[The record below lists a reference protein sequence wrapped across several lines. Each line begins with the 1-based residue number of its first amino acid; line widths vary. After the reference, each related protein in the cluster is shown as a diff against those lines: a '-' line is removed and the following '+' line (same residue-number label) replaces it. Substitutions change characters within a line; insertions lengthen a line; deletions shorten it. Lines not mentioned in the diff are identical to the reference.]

1 MAQRLILLSDDDR
14 IDLRNKKILSDLRK
28 TYGNTTQILV
38 SNEELCELAAV
49 CAKLPRY
56 KDPKKARAE
65 LHSAAIDEVAD
76 VMIILDHVINIFQLK
91 DEEIRKRIGGKLDR
105 IVRWLAES
113 SDQEQT
119 TVDREVREGVNPQP
133 KKKSAEKPQEQP
145 REGSVHLN
153 CAGCA
158 HVGEFQQLKIGG
170 RCSTCAQNNWSLW
183 ESKEAPGVG
192 NGYRVRHQADHEP
205 GKPLTWEEFV
215 IMQLRAE
222 KKGLLF
228 PDEAYI
234 VLKSNRW
241 SNLKRG
247 EPINMLDETSY
258 GLCWE
263 AVWR

>member
-1 MAQRLILLSDDDR
+1 MSQKLILLSGDDH

-49 CAKLPRY
+49 CAKFPRY

-76 VMIILDHVINIFQLK
+76 VMIILDHVINIFQLS

-133 KKKSAEKPQEQP
+133 NKKPVKKPKEQP
-145 REGSVHLN
+145 VGDATKVH
-153 CAGCA
+153 CVGCTY
-158 HVGEFQQLKIGG
+158 VGEFQQLKIGG
-170 RCSTCAQNNWSLW
+170 RCNICAQNNWSLW
-183 ESKEAPGVG
+183 ESKEAAGVG
-192 NGYRVRHQADHEP
+192 NGYRVRHQADHES

-215 IMQLRAE
+215 IMQLQAE

-228 PDEAYI
+228 PDEVYI
-234 VLKSNRW
+234 VFKSNRY
-241 SNLKRG
+241 SNLEKV
-247 EPINMLDETSY
+247 NLMDETYY
-258 GLCWE
+258 GTTWE

>member
-1 MAQRLILLSDDDR
+1 MSQKLILLSGDDSKDFRYKR
-14 IDLRNKKILSDLRK
+14 ILYDLRK

-49 CAKLPRY
+49 CAKFPRY
-56 KDPKKARAE
+56 KDPDKARAE

-76 VMIILDHVINIFQLK
+76 VMIILDHVINIFRLK
-91 DEEIRKRIGGKLDR
+91 DEDIRKRIDGKLDR
-105 IVRWLAES
+105 IVRWLSKS

-133 KKKSAEKPQEQP
+133 KKKPAEKPQEQP
-145 REGSVHLN
+145 REGFVQFN
-153 CAGCA
+153 CVGCA
-158 HVGEFQQLKIGG
+158 HVGEFQQLMIGG
-170 RCSTCAQNNWSLW
+170 RCNICAQNNWSLW
-183 ESKEAPGVG
+183 EPKEATEVAQGYKVPLKVG
-192 NGYRVRHQADHEP
+192 HES

-228 PDEAYI
+228 PDEVHI
-234 VLKSNRW
+234 VLKSNRM
-241 SNLKRG
+241 KRG
-247 EPINMLDETSY
+247 ELVNLLDETYY
-258 GLCWE
+258 GACWE

>member
-1 MAQRLILLSDDDR
+1 MSQKLILLSGDDSKDFRYKR
-14 IDLRNKKILSDLRK
+14 ILYDLRK

-49 CAKLPRY
+49 CAKFPRY
-56 KDPKKARAE
+56 KDPDKARAE

-76 VMIILDHVINIFQLK
+76 VMIILDHVINIFRLK
-91 DEEIRKRIGGKLDR
+91 DEDIRKRIDGKLDR
-105 IVRWLAES
+105 IVRWLSKS

-133 KKKSAEKPQEQP
+133 KKKPAEKPQEQP
-145 REGSVHLN
+145 REGSVQMN
-153 CAGCA
+153 CVGCA
-158 HVGEFQQLKIGG
+158 HVGEFQQLMIGG
-170 RCSTCAQNNWSLW
+170 RCNICAQNNWSLW
-183 ESKEAPGVG
+183 EPKEATEVAQGYKAPLKVG
-192 NGYRVRHQADHEP
+192 HES

-228 PDEAYI
+228 PDEVHI
-234 VLKSNRW
+234 VLKSNRME
-241 SNLKRG
+241 RG
-247 EPINMLDETSY
+247 ELVNLMDETYY
-258 GLCWE
+258 GACWE

>member
-1 MAQRLILLSDDDR
+1 MAQKLILLSRDDSKDFRYKR
-14 IDLRNKKILSDLRK
+14 ILYDLRK

-49 CAKLPRY
+49 CAKFPRY

-76 VMIILDHVINIFQLK
+76 VMIILDHVINIFQLS
-91 DEEIRKRIGGKLDR
+91 DEEIRKRIDGKLDR

-119 TVDREVREGVNPQP
+119 TVDREVREDVNPQP
-133 KKKSAEKPQEQP
+133 KKKPAEKPQEQP
-145 REGSVHLN
+145 RKGSVQMN
-153 CAGCA
+153 CVGCA
-158 HVGEFQQLKIGG
+158 HVGEFQQLMIGG
-170 RCSTCAQNNWSLW
+170 RCNICAKTNWSLW
-183 ESKEAPGVG
+183 EPKEATEAAQ
-192 NGYRVRHQADHEP
+192 GYKVPLKVEHES

-228 PDEAYI
+228 PDEVHI
-234 VLKSNRW
+234 VLKSNHM
-241 SNLKRG
+241 KRG
-247 EPINMLDETSY
+247 ELVNLLDETHY
-258 GLCWE
+258 GACWE

>member
-1 MAQRLILLSDDDR
+1 MAQRLILLSGDNHT
-14 IDLRNKKILSDLRK
+14 DLRNKKILSDLRK

-49 CAKLPRY
+49 CAKFPRY

-76 VMIILDHVINIFQLK
+76 VMIILDHVINIFQLS

-133 KKKSAEKPQEQP
+133 KKKPAEKSQEQP
-145 REGSVHLN
+145 VGDVTKIH
-153 CAGCA
+153 CVGCA

-170 RCSTCAQNNWSLW
+170 RCSVCAQNNWSLW
-183 ESKEAPGVG
+183 ESKEAAGVG
-192 NGYRVRHQADHEP
+192 NGYRVRHQADHES

-228 PDEAYI
+228 PDEVHI
-234 VLKSNRW
+234 VLKSNRM
-241 SNLKRG
+241 KRG
-247 EPINMLDETSY
+247 ELVNLLDETYY
-258 GLCWE
+258 GACWE

>member
-1 MAQRLILLSDDDR
+1 MSQKLILLSGDDNKDFRYKR
-14 IDLRNKKILSDLRK
+14 ILYDLRK

-49 CAKLPRY
+49 CAKFPRY
-56 KDPKKARAE
+56 KDPDKARAE
-65 LHSAAIDEVAD
+65 LHSAAVDEVAD
-76 VMIILDHVINIFQLK
+76 VMIILDHVINIFRLK
-91 DEEIRKRIGGKLDR
+91 DEDIRKRIDGKLDR
-105 IVRWLAES
+105 IVRWLAKS

-133 KKKSAEKPQEQP
+133 KKKSAEKTQEQL
-145 REGSVHLN
+145 REGSVQVH
-153 CAGCA
+153 CVGCA

-170 RCSTCAQNNWSLW
+170 RCSVCAQNNWSLW
-183 ESKEAPGVG
+183 EPKEATEVAQGYKVPMKVG
-192 NGYRVRHQADHEP
+192 HES

-228 PDEAYI
+228 PDEVHI
-234 VLKSNRW
+234 VLKSNRM
-241 SNLKRG
+241 KRG
-247 EPINMLDETSY
+247 ELVNLLDETYY
-258 GLCWE
+258 GTCWE

>member
-1 MAQRLILLSDDDR
+1 MAQRLILLSGDDH

-49 CAKLPRY
+49 CAKFPRY

-91 DEEIRKRIGGKLDR
+91 DEEIRKRIDGKLDR
-105 IVRWLAES
+105 IVRWLTES

-119 TVDREVREGVNPQP
+119 TVDREVREGVNPQS
-133 KKKSAEKPQEQP
+133 KKKPAEKPQEQL
-145 REGSVHLN
+145 RERSVHLN
-153 CAGCA
+153 CVGCA
-158 HVGEFQQLKIGG
+158 HVGEFQQLMIGG
-170 RCSTCAQNNWSLW
+170 RCNICAQNNWSLW
-183 ESKEAPGVG
+183 EPKEAPGIG
-192 NGYRVRHQADHEP
+192 NGYRVRHYQVGHES

-222 KKGLLF
+222 KNGLLF
-228 PDEAYI
+228 PDEVHI
-234 VLKSNRW
+234 VLKSNH
-241 SNLKRG
+241 LKRG
-247 EPINMLDETSY
+247 ELANLLDETHY
-258 GLCWE
+258 GSCWE

>member
-1 MAQRLILLSDDDR
+1 MSQKLILLSGDDSKDFR
-14 IDLRNKKILSDLRK
+14 YKRILSDLRK

-49 CAKLPRY
+49 CAKFPRY
-56 KDPKKARAE
+56 KDPDKARAE

-76 VMIILDHVINIFQLK
+76 VMIILDHVINIFRLK
-91 DEEIRKRIGGKLDR
+91 DEDIRKRIDGKLDR

-133 KKKSAEKPQEQP
+133 KKKPAKKPQEQP
-145 REGSVHLN
+145 REGSVHSR

-170 RCSTCAQNNWSLW
+170 RCMVCASNGWGLW
-183 ESKEAPGVG
+183 EPKESSDVG
-192 NGYRVRHQADHEP
+192 HGYTVRHQADREP
-205 GKPLTWEEFV
+205 GKPLTWEEFAV
-215 IMQLRAE
+215 MQLRAE
-222 KKGLLF
+222 KRGLIF
-228 PDEAYI
+228 PDEVHI
-234 VLKSNRW
+234 VLKSN
-241 SNLKRG
+241 KRG
-247 EPINMLDETSY
+247 EFPKVLLNEDGYDTS
-258 GLCWE
+258 WE

>member
-1 MAQRLILLSDDDR
+1 MAQRLILLSGDNH

-49 CAKLPRY
+49 CAKFPRY
-56 KDPKKARAE
+56 KDPDKARAE
-65 LHSAAIDEVAD
+65 LRSAAVDEVAD
-76 VMIILDHVINIFQLK
+76 VLIILDHVINIFQLS
-91 DEEIRKRIGGKLDR
+91 DEEIRKRVDGKLDR

-133 KKKSAEKPQEQP
+133 NKKPAEKSQEQP
-145 REGSVHLN
+145 REGSVQMN
-153 CAGCA
+153 CVGCA
-158 HVGEFQQLKIGG
+158 HVGDFQQLMIGG
-170 RCSTCAQNNWSLW
+170 RCNICAQNNWSLW
-183 ESKEAPGVG
+183 EPKEATEVAQGYKVPLKVG
-192 NGYRVRHQADHEP
+192 HES

-222 KKGLLF
+222 KNGLLF
-228 PDEAYI
+228 PDEVHI
-234 VLKSNRW
+234 VLKSNRM
-241 SNLKRG
+241 KRG
-247 EPINMLDETSY
+247 ELVNLRDETYY
-258 GLCWE
+258 GTCWE

>member
-1 MAQRLILLSDDDR
+1 MAQRLILLSGDDH

-49 CAKLPRY
+49 CAKFPRY
-56 KDPKKARAE
+56 KDPEKARAE

-133 KKKSAEKPQEQP
+133 KKKPAEKPQEQP
-145 REGSVHLN
+145 RGGSVQMN
-153 CAGCA
+153 CVGCA
-158 HVGEFQQLKIGG
+158 HVGEFQQLMIGG
-170 RCSTCAQNNWSLW
+170 RCNICVQNNWSLW
-183 ESKEAPGVG
+183 EPKEATEVAQGYKIPLKVG
-192 NGYRVRHQADHEP
+192 HES

-228 PDEAYI
+228 PDEVHI
-234 VLKSNRW
+234 VLKSNHM
-241 SNLKRG
+241 KRG
-247 EPINMLDETSY
+247 ELVNLLDDTHY
-258 GLCWE
+258 GACWE

>member
-1 MAQRLILLSDDDR
+1 MAQRLILLSGDDH
-14 IDLRNKKILSDLRK
+14 IDLRNKKILSDIRK

-49 CAKLPRY
+49 CAKFPRY

-133 KKKSAEKPQEQP
+133 KKKPAEKSQEQP
-145 REGSVHLN
+145 VGDVTKVH
-153 CAGCA
+153 CVGCA
-158 HVGEFQQLKIGG
+158 HVGEFQQLMIGG
-170 RCSTCAQNNWSLW
+170 RCNTCAQNNWCLW
-183 ESKEAPGVG
+183 ESKEAAGVG
-192 NGYRVRHQADHEP
+192 NGYRVRHQADHES

-222 KKGLLF
+222 KRGLLF
-228 PDEAYI
+228 PDEVHI
-234 VLKSNRW
+234 VLKSNHM
-241 SNLKRG
+241 KRG
-247 EPINMLDETSY
+247 ELVNLLDETHY
-258 GLCWE
+258 GACWE

>member
-1 MAQRLILLSDDDR
+1 MSQRLILLSGDDH
-14 IDLRNKKILSDLRK
+14 IDLQNKKILSDLRK

-49 CAKLPRY
+49 CAKFPRY
-56 KDPKKARAE
+56 KAPKKARAE

-76 VMIILDHVINIFQLK
+76 VMIILDHVINIFRLK
-91 DEEIRKRIGGKLDR
+91 DEDIRKRIDGKLDR

-133 KKKSAEKPQEQP
+133 KKKPAEKPQEQP
-145 REGSVHLN
+145 REGSVQMN
-153 CAGCA
+153 CVGCA
-158 HVGEFQQLKIGG
+158 HVGDFQQLMIGG
-170 RCSTCAQNNWSLW
+170 RCNVCAQNNWSLW
-183 ESKEAPGVG
+183 EPKEATGVAQ
-192 NGYRVRHQADHEP
+192 GYKVPLKVGHES

-222 KKGLLF
+222 KNGLLF
-228 PDEAYI
+228 PDEVHI
-234 VLKSNRW
+234 VLKSNRM
-241 SNLKRG
+241 KRG
-247 EPINMLDETSY
+247 ELVNLLDETRY
-258 GLCWE
+258 GACWE

>member
-1 MAQRLILLSDDDR
+1 MSQKLILLSGDDNKDFRYKR
-14 IDLRNKKILSDLRK
+14 ILYDLRK

-49 CAKLPRY
+49 CAKFPRY
-56 KDPKKARAE
+56 KYPDRARAE
-65 LHSAAIDEVAD
+65 LHSAAVDEVAD
-76 VMIILDHVINIFQLK
+76 VMIILDHVINIFRLS
-91 DEEIRKRIGGKLDR
+91 DEDIRKRIDGKLDR

-133 KKKSAEKPQEQP
+133 KKKHTEKPQEQP
-145 REGSVHLN
+145 REGSVQMN
-153 CAGCA
+153 CVGCA
-158 HVGEFQQLKIGG
+158 HVGEFQQLMIGG
-170 RCSTCAQNNWSLW
+170 RCNTCAQNNWSLW
-183 ESKEAPGVG
+183 EPKEATDVAKGYKVPLKVG
-192 NGYRVRHQADHEP
+192 HES

-228 PDEAYI
+228 PDEVHI
-234 VLKSNRW
+234 VLKSNRI
-241 SNLKRG
+241 KRG
-247 EPINMLDETSY
+247 ELVNLLDETYY
-258 GLCWE
+258 GTCWE

>member
-1 MAQRLILLSDDDR
+1 MSQRLILMSETEPVDSHYKR
-14 IDLRNKKILSDLRK
+14 ILYDLRK

-49 CAKLPRY
+49 CAKFPRY

-76 VMIILDHVINIFQLK
+76 VMIILDHVINIFQLR
-91 DEEIRKRIGGKLDR
+91 DEDIRKRIDGKLDR
-105 IVRWLAES
+105 IVRWLAQS

-119 TVDREVREGVNPQP
+119 TVDREVREGVNPQLGENP
-133 KKKSAEKPQEQP
+133 AEKPQEQP
-145 REGSVHLN
+145 REGSVQMN
-153 CAGCA
+153 CVGCA
-158 HVGEFQQLKIGG
+158 HVGEFQQLKMGG
-170 RCSTCAQNNWSLW
+170 RCVICAQNNWSLW
-183 ESKEAPGVG
+183 EPKEATEVAQGYKVPPKVG
-192 NGYRVRHQADHEP
+192 YES

-228 PDEAYI
+228 PDEVHI
-234 VLKSNRW
+234 VFKSNRM
-241 SNLKRG
+241 KRG
-247 EPINMLDETSY
+247 ELVNLLDETYY
-258 GLCWE
+258 GECWE

>member
-1 MAQRLILLSDDDR
+1 MAQRLILLSGDDH

-49 CAKLPRY
+49 CAKFPRY

-133 KKKSAEKPQEQP
+133 KKKPTEKPQEQP
-145 REGSVHLN
+145 VGDVTKVH
-153 CAGCA
+153 CVGCA

-170 RCSTCAQNNWSLW
+170 RCMVCASNGWGLW
-183 ESKEAPGVG
+183 EPKESSDVG
-192 NGYRVRHQADHEP
+192 HGYTVRHQADREP
-205 GKPLTWEEFV
+205 GKPLTWEEFA

-222 KKGLLF
+222 KRGLIF
-228 PDEAYI
+228 PDEVHI
-234 VLKSNRW
+234 VLKSN
-241 SNLKRG
+241 KRG
-247 EPINMLDETSY
+247 EFPKGLLNEDGYGTS
-258 GLCWE
+258 WE